1 MSSLPPPSETQSL
14 RSGSLT
20 KPWAV
25 AVVVTHL
32 LIAGSLVV
40 LAISAQT
47 VGKPTWW
54 LQFSGALSILVVVP
68 FLAPAVVVLV
78 TVRASQLSPIAGL
91 LATAILAAT
100 SIFDISRS
108 PGIALGEAVLAG
120 CTALTT
126 IAATAGRRR
135 SVKSGF

>member
-1 MSSLPPPSETQSL
+1 
-14 RSGSLT
+14 
-20 KPWAV
+20 
-25 AVVVTHL
+25 L

-68 FLAPAVVVLV
+68 FLAPAVVVSV

-135 SVKSGF
+135 SVMSGF